1 MLFMEE
7 WTRILNN
14 VVSRESLLAQ
24 KEKEKN
30 IHKKYNNIQIHPSDS
45 KTHHGIPVPW

>member
-1 MLFMEE
+1 MPFMEE

-24 KEKEKN
+24 KEKET
-30 IHKKYNNIQIHPSDS
+30 KYSQEIQQFTDTPI
-45 KTHHGIPVPW
+45 